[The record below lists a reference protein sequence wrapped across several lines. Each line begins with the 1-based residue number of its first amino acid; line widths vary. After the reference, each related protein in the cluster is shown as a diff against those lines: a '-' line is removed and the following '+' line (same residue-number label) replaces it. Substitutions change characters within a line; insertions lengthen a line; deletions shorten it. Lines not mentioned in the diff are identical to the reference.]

1 MKKFYTL
8 LVMLILTAC
17 SSQKSR
23 YQQLMKELEKTKQAS
38 SLKDSLQSQSST
50 INATRQQV
58 KEGVVLE
65 MDELFYWHPD
75 SGLQQQPGYIKVK
88 VYKSSSKDS
97 LVKQSHQQQS
107 STVKAHQQ
115 EQEMLKK
122 TTHKAL
128 EKEVER
134 KGSFTLNL
142 LAMIFLGLVILG
154 LWWSLRL
161 R

>member
-50 INATRQQV
+50 INATLQQV

-97 LVKQSHQQQS
+97 LARQSHQQQS
-107 STVKAHQQ
+107 STVKAQQQ
-115 EQEMLKK
+115 EQELLKK
-122 TTHKAL
+122 TTYKVL

-134 KGSFTLNL
+134 KGSFTLIL

>member
-1 MKKFYTL
+1 MKQLSTFMMVL
-8 LVMLILTAC
+8 LLTAC

-23 YQQLMKELEKTKQAS
+23 YQQLITALEKTKQATF
-38 SLKDSLQSQSST
+38 LKDSLQSKSST
-50 INATRQQV
+50 INATLQQV
-58 KEGVVLE
+58 KEGMVLE

-107 STVKAHQQ
+107 STVKAQQQ
-115 EQEMLKK
+115 EQELLKK
-122 TTHKAL
+122 STTKTL

-134 KGSFTLNL
+134 KGSFTGIL
-142 LAMIFLGLVILG
+142 LAMIFLGLVVLG
-154 LWWSLRL
+154 LWCKLKT
-161 R
+161 